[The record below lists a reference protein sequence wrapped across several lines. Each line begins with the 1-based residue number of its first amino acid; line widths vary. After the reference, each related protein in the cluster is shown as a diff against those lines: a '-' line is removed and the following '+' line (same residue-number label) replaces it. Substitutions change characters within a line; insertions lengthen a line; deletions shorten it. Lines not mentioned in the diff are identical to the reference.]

1 MYYKLILLIFT
12 TNLFF
17 TSSQSLADKIYVDP
31 IGLYGDEIYFDVLRE
46 EDKVGFHRVKFSE
59 ELDGLK
65 VQINFKI
72 EIDFLFLTAYQFKYQ
87 SEAKWADGQLDQ
99 LKIKVDDDGD
109 EFELTANRQNNLIHV
124 VGTNETFKTTSPL
137 FPTNHW
143 NAAVLGQTRVL
154 NTLTG
159 KINNVSILSKGIE
172 TVSTK
177 NGPIKATRYVYSG
190 DLDNEVWY
198 DDLGRWVKMRFK
210 ASDGSTINYVC
221 KSCQKKNFENKF

>member
-1 MYYKLILLIFT
+1 MKL
-12 TNLFF
+12 
-17 TSSQSLADKIYVDP
+17 
-31 IGLYGDEIYFDVLRE
+31 
-46 EDKVGFHRVKFSE
+46 
-59 ELDGLK
+59 
-65 VQINFKI
+65 
-72 EIDFLFLTAYQFKYQ
+72 
-87 SEAKWADGQLDQ
+87 
-99 LKIKVDDDGD
+99 
-109 EFELTANRQNNLIHV
+109 
-124 VGTNETFKTTSPL
+124 KTKSPL

-143 NAAVLGQTRVL
+143 NAGVLGQTRVL

-172 TVSTK
+172 TVSTE